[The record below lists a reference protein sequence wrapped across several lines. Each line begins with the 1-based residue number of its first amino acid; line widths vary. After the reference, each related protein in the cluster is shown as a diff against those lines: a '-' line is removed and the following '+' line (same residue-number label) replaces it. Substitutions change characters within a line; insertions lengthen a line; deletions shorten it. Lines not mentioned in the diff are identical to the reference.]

1 LKERKKE
8 KKDAGMLLLYLNLV
22 AIVTRGFLL
31 IIGYGWF
38 TIDFVL

>member
-1 LKERKKE
+1 
-8 KKDAGMLLLYLNLV
+8 LNLV

-38 TIDFVL
+38 TIDFVLWCGFIMNLF